1 MPNRY
6 YNARFTMGYK
16 TEADWTTSDPVLLR
30 GEVVYSVD
38 QEGNV
43 KSKVGDGTKKWSELP
58 FVTSGGGGFETVIID
73 CGNSNISN

>member
-16 TEADWTTSDPVLLR
+16 TETDWMTSDPVLLR

-43 KSKVGDGTKKWSELP
+43 KSKIGDGVKKWSELP
-58 FVTSGGGGFETVIID
+58 FITGGGSETVIID